1 MPTNFFHAGRRFPA
15 ITVHHEAL
23 PPGHPLR
30 VQVAMLR
37 EQSFEPARLLVL
49 YFPQT
54 ANGRRSQFSR
64 VLTQDEFDT
73 HVTEWPLD
81 QSDEE
86 YVEGLSSAHASQRR
100 RFFIMARATVD
111 RAFAAARAARESKSK
126 KDAAE
131 AAAEARKILN
141 WVQCDYCGKWRILA
155 CPLPEDD
162 KEWNCTHLPGRSCDE
177 PEDEEELC
185 TSDDDSAT
193 TDDSDADSDAD
204 PMGEQGDA
212 ESAADNEQP
221 FDLGDDG
228 NATAEQEGIAKKRD
242 WTFPS
247 MIRVWYCRRVLFR
260 QQDSSVFKYINELT
274 TTSNTVSNIAGYFE
288 QSCTTKPRGSRRRN
302 EVQLLRTRR
311 GKELERRKT

>member
-1 MPTNFFHAGRRFPA
+1 MQEPVIDHAGVYGENRLVLVCAHRLESGFPPGRFPA

-54 ANGRRSQFSR
+54 ASGRRSQFSR

-111 RAFAAARAARESKSK
+111 RAFAAAHAARDSKSK

-141 WVQCDYCGKWRILA
+141 WVQCDHCGKWRILA
-155 CPLPEDD
+155 RPLPEDD
-162 KEWNCTHLPGRSCDE
+162 KAWNCTYLPGRSCDE

-185 TSDDDSAT
+185 TSEDHSESFSSNDSAT

-212 ESAADNEQP
+212 ESAAVDNEQP

-228 NATAEQEGIAKKRD
+228 NATAEQEGIAEKRD

-260 QQDSSVFKYINELT
+260 QQDSSI
-274 TTSNTVSNIAGYFE
+274 
-288 QSCTTKPRGSRRRN
+288 
-302 EVQLLRTRR
+302 
-311 GKELERRKT
+311 